1 MAIKLKIMM
10 SRKRFFDISIIIV
23 FFPIWMPIYFLVYS
37 IVIVSSGFPAVYWS
51 KRVGKDGTIFFMPKF
66 RTMRLD
72 TPNVATNLLE
82 NPRKH
87 LTPLGGGIR
96 KTSLDELPQL
106 ISILRGQMS
115 IVGPRPALFNQENLI
130 QLRSSAG
137 VNILSPGLTG
147 WAQVNGRDNI
157 SEEQK
162 VAFDYEYLQNQSL
175 LFDMKIIWL
184 TVLKVIKSDGVIH

>member
-1 MAIKLKIMM
+1 M
-10 SRKRFFDISIIIV
+10 SKKRFFDILIIISL
-23 FFPIWMPIYFLVYS
+23 FPILIPIYLLVYS
-37 IVIVSSGFPAVYWS
+37 IVIVSSGFPALYWS
-51 KRVGKDGTIFFMPKF
+51 KRIGKDGAIFLMPKF

-72 TPNVATNLLE
+72 TPNIATNLLE
-82 NPRKH
+82 NPKNH
-87 LTPLGGGIR
+87 LTPFGGCIR

-130 QLRSSAG
+130 QLRSSVG
-137 VNILSPGLTG
+137 VNTLLPGLTG

-162 VAFDYEYLQNQSL
+162 VAFDYDYLQNQSM

-184 TVLKVIKSDGVIH
+184 TVLKVIKSDGVMH